1 MASFFL
7 MAQTDTGSSERPT
20 IEMESEKDP
29 DVENAGQIPDGGWG
43 WIVCFGGFMI
53 NFTAVGMVS
62 SNGILLL
69 AMVDIYEVTISR
81 TAMVGSV
88 FMGIMNGAGPFVL
101 LLMMFH
107 ASHRQV
113 IICGGILSAMST
125 IASFFVNKVEVL
137 YVSYGILTGAFVGIS
152 FFSGNT
158 IVGSYFKKKR
168 TIAIGIANSGSG
180 FGAFTL
186 NYLVERSISFYGIRG
201 TFLLIS
207 GLFLNFVVFGAL
219 CRPLKNFNV
228 SMKNKKVNEIVL
240 KSVKMFQTETNL
252 GFEPDGETRENQIET
267 NTNNS
272 DGCVHLEQSEDSPPT
287 KMTTT
292 LARKCSYLR
301 LAIFNPDV
309 MKNQCMQLLLTIYL
323 FWAAAETVL
332 LYLPAKAVNVGLSI
346 EQGAL
351 IMSIYG
357 AMFAFSQFIVGILA
371 DFIHVPTSYILMSSM
386 LVMSA
391 TAVAFTFVHSFAFFV
406 LCISLFGMCKGFA
419 SALRVVL
426 VANILGVKKL
436 EKGFSPLSL
445 LIGVAYIIFPII
457 AGALF
462 DATQSFDV
470 IFYFASGCLCVGG
483 ITSSGIIYMQRKNKF
498 YE

>member
-1 MASFFL
+1 M
-7 MAQTDTGSSERPT
+7 
-20 IEMESEKDP
+20 
-29 DVENAGQIPDGGWG
+29 
-43 WIVCFGGFMI
+43 
-53 NFTAVGMVS
+53 
-62 SNGILLL
+62 
-69 AMVDIYEVTISR
+69 
-81 TAMVGSV
+81 
-88 FMGIMNGAGPFVL
+88 
-101 LLMMFH
+101 
-107 ASHRQV
+107 
-113 IICGGILSAMST
+113 
-125 IASFFVNKVEVL
+125 
-137 YVSYGILTGAFVGIS
+137 
-152 FFSGNT
+152 
-158 IVGSYFKKKR
+158 
-168 TIAIGIANSGSG
+168 
-180 FGAFTL
+180 
-186 NYLVERSISFYGIRG
+186 
-201 TFLLIS
+201 
-207 GLFLNFVVFGAL
+207 FLNFVVYGAL

-228 SMKNKKVNEIVL
+228 SLKNKKVNEVVL
-240 KSVKMFQTETNL
+240 KSVKMLQTETNL
-252 GFEPDGETRENQIET
+252 GFEPDEETRENQIKT

-272 DGCVHLEQSEDSPPT
+272 DGSVHLEESENSPPT

-309 MKNQCMQLLLTIYL
+309 MKNQCMQLLLIIYV

-371 DFIHVPTSYILMSSM
+371 DFIHVPTSYILTFSM

-391 TAVAFTFVHSFAFFV
+391 TTVAFTFVHSFAFFV
-406 LCISLFGMCKGFA
+406 LFISLFAMCKGF
-419 SALRVVL
+419 SSVLRVVL
-426 VANILGVKKL
+426 VASILGVKKL

-445 LIGVAYIIFPII
+445 LIGVAYITFPNV

-483 ITSSGIIYMQRKNKF
+483 ITSSGIIYMQRKKKF

>member
-1 MASFFL
+1 MCAPW
-7 MAQTDTGSSERPT
+7 T
-20 IEMESEKDP
+20 
-29 DVENAGQIPDGGWG
+29 
-43 WIVCFGGFMI
+43 
-53 NFTAVGMVS
+53 VGRQPPNKNDNHISKKMQ
-62 SNGILLL
+62 LF
-69 AMVDIYEVTISR
+69 TISNFQSR
-81 TAMVGSV
+81 CYEKSMYA
-88 FMGIMNGAGPFVL
+88 
-101 LLMMFH
+101 
-107 ASHRQV
+107 
-113 IICGGILSAMST
+113 
-125 IASFFVNKVEVL
+125 
-137 YVSYGILTGAFVGIS
+137 
-152 FFSGNT
+152 
-158 IVGSYFKKKR
+158 
-168 TIAIGIANSGSG
+168 IAI
-180 FGAFTL
+180 
-186 NYLVERSISFYGIRG
+186 NYL
-201 TFLLIS
+201 
-207 GLFLNFVVFGAL
+207 
-219 CRPLKNFNV
+219 P
-228 SMKNKKVNEIVL
+228 
-240 KSVKMFQTETNL
+240 
-252 GFEPDGETRENQIET
+252 
-267 NTNNS
+267 
-272 DGCVHLEQSEDSPPT
+272 
-287 KMTTT
+287 
-292 LARKCSYLR
+292 
-301 LAIFNPDV
+301 
-309 MKNQCMQLLLTIYL
+309 